1 MSRRWWVLEELEGWD
16 KKRMHDS
23 ISKLLRVQ
31 DLDSQILFMREAVRV
46 RPTELNDDRQK
57 LERAQGLVKT
67 HQEKIKSRRMAAA
80 QREVDVKPFD
90 EEITKMRIALNQTKS
105 NDEYSVIR
113 DSIERKTEEQGK
125 AEEEVLEILAE
136 IDGLQE
142 QLKGLETE
150 EQSVKRACDR
160 KSAEVG
166 ELVKGLEEQVAPL
179 EAARRERVDGVDP
192 EHLRLYERVL
202 DRHRN
207 HAIAPVE
214 DGICRGCHMRVTPQ
228 NINRLMLS
236 DLVQCTQCTRFLYLP
251 D

>member
-142 QLKGLETE
+142 QLKGCL
-150 EQSVKRACDR
+150 
-160 KSAEVG
+160 
-166 ELVKGLEEQVAPL
+166 
-179 EAARRERVDGVDP
+179 
-192 EHLRLYERVL
+192 LYTSPSPR
-202 DRHRN
+202 D
-207 HAIAPVE
+207 
-214 DGICRGCHMRVTPQ
+214 
-228 NINRLMLS
+228 
-236 DLVQCTQCTRFLYLP
+236 
-251 D
+251 